1 MHVARAW
8 PTRLADRRCSADWK
22 AIRRLNRANIQKLW
36 VDARPQN
43 GPMRGSHG
51 LRPSLLDPMGT
62 GFRRETVPHLSTQAE
77 CPPHIRAPCVSLTIR
92 EKETAETRDRSYLGL
107 CGKPLGFVTTDRF
120 PSRRSRFSAD
130 RSTVWPA
137 SCFKTSRPFGA
148 RKGIWEIFSMSLGGP
163 CLFAILVVVQVLGL
177 ASVVLAR
184 LTENSAFQALCQRLF
199 VACLLVVGG
208 VTVLAFQ
215 SGSGGWFSCA
225 ATLPV
230 MALGA
235 TLDMKRSYEYAA
247 F

>member
-1 MHVARAW
+1 
-8 PTRLADRRCSADWK
+8 
-22 AIRRLNRANIQKLW
+22 
-36 VDARPQN
+36 
-43 GPMRGSHG
+43 
-51 LRPSLLDPMGT
+51 
-62 GFRRETVPHLSTQAE
+62 
-77 CPPHIRAPCVSLTIR
+77 
-92 EKETAETRDRSYLGL
+92 
-107 CGKPLGFVTTDRF
+107 
-120 PSRRSRFSAD
+120 
-130 RSTVWPA
+130 
-137 SCFKTSRPFGA
+137 
-148 RKGIWEIFSMSLGGP
+148 MSLGGP

-199 VACLLVVGG
+199 VACLLVVGAM
-208 VTVLAFQ
+208 TVLAFQ